1 MLCLFRLLKRNSS
14 KAYFYKR
21 CLYFAAHSDDI
32 IQTPLSD
39 LWTETN
45 REQEIYNLTNNYTAP
60 ALASALRDREI
71 ILQQCARL
79 CEDGRI
85 DELKK
90 VLNPYLLKRSKGQ
103 NEKIIPSVIDENYL
117 ESIRKLLNRM
127 PRQVGV
133 VIPKRG
139 GVFIPLCMNENGNP
153 SILFTQRSCNLVHHR
168 CEICF
173 PGGMKDKEDNNII
186 ETAKRELEEEIG
198 VKEENVDV
206 LGILRCDW
214 SEIRAQVGIGVTPVV
229 GYIGDLRNLKL
240 KINVSEV
247 SSVFSQNLSD
257 LCDVN
262 NWLIRD
268 YSTPV
273 YCHDGYIIW
282 GLTGYLTH
290 RFISCII
297 KEYGRSTLY

>member
-1 MLCLFRLLKRNSS
+1 M
-14 KAYFYKR
+14 YFT
-21 CLYFAAHSDDI
+21 AHSDDI
-32 IQTPLSD
+32 IKTPLSD

-45 REQEIYNLTNNYTAP
+45 REEEIYNLTNNYTAP

-79 CEDGRI
+79 CEEGRI

-90 VLNPYLLKRSKGQ
+90 VLNPYLLKRSNGQ
-103 NEKIIPSVIDENYL
+103 KEKIIPTVIDSNYL

-139 GVFIPLCMNENGNP
+139 GVFIPLCTSKEGNP
-153 SILFTQRSCNLVHHR
+153 AILFTQRSSSLLHHR

-173 PGGMKDKEDNNII
+173 PGGMKDKDDLSIT

-198 VKEENVDV
+198 IKRESVDV

-214 SEIRAQVGIGVTPVV
+214 AEIRAQVGVGVTPVV
-229 GYIGDLRNLKL
+229 GYIGDLRNIKL
-240 KINVSEV
+240 NINNSEV
-247 SSVFSQNLSD
+247 SSVFSQNLTD
-257 LCDVN
+257 LCDN
-262 NWLIRD
+262 RNWIIRD

-273 YCHDGYIIW
+273 YSHDGYIIW

-290 RFISCII
+290 RFINCII
-297 KEYGRSTLY
+297 KEYSRNSVF